1 MATSTALGYNTGST
15 ITGTQQIGNLAVA
28 TATTVNYSPST
39 NGGVRFWMGPDE
51 DLGYVVGVPVSGG
64 TQTTPV
70 AGVNA
75 FLGFI
80 RSTLKT
86 EASFLSMI
94 NGTFNQTLG
103 TGGASKTYLN
113 NNGYWTSW
121 TATTP
126 SSVLIGYY
134 VSTSVFIND
143 CTDAFTGTTP
153 NSPLYMTYPYSG
165 FTYSL
170 GQLPND
176 VYTTGVPFY
185 TNANLT
191 TPLPTLGG
199 TVYAFSPTQGGRPYR
214 KIRIGDTRYDGWADC
229 GPLIT
234 NGYMVQSATKVNV
247 GNSQRDYMPNDDT
260 PSPYP
265 GKKIYQTAGGSFFSN
280 GTTWAWA
287 AQPNVTATHL
297 LFFGNSSS
305 VISTLS

>member
-1 MATSTALGYNTGST
+1 MAISTALGYNTGST
-15 ITGTQQIGNLAVA
+15 ITGTQQIGSLAVV
-28 TATTVNYSPST
+28 TATTVNYSPIT
-39 NGGVRFWMGPDE
+39 NGGVTFWMGPDE
-51 DLGYVVGVPVSGG
+51 ELGYVVGIPVPSGA
-64 TQTTPV
+64 QTTPV
-70 AGVNA
+70 SGVNA

-86 EASFLSMI
+86 EASLLSMV

-103 TGGASKTYLN
+103 TGGAVKTYLN

-134 VSTSVFIND
+134 SSTSVFIND
-143 CTDAFTGTTP
+143 CTATFTAATP

-170 GQLPND
+170 GQLPSSD
-176 VYTTGVPFY
+176 YTATGVPFY
-185 TNANLT
+185 TDANLT
-191 TPLPTLGG
+191 TPLPTLFGP
-199 TVYAFSPTQGGRPYR
+199 VYAFSPTQGGRPYR
-214 KIRIGDTRYDGWADC
+214 KIRIGSTRYDGWSTC
-229 GPLIT
+229 GPLIA

-247 GNSQRDYMPNDDT
+247 GNSQRDYMANDDT
-260 PSPYP
+260 SSPYP
-265 GKKIYQTAGGSFFSN
+265 GKTIYQDSSGAFFSN

-297 LFFGNSSS
+297 LVFGNASF
-305 VISTLS
+305 ILTLS

>member
-15 ITGTQQIGNLAVA
+15 ITGTQQIGSLAVA
-28 TATTVNYSPST
+28 TATTVNYSPAT
-39 NGGVRFWMGPDE
+39 NGGVIFWMGPDE

-70 AGVNA
+70 GGINA
-75 FLGFI
+75 YLGFY
-80 RSTLKT
+80 RSEVLT
-86 EASFLSMI
+86 EPSFLSMV
-94 NGTFNQTLG
+94 NGTFNQSLT
-103 TGGASKTYLN
+103 TGAEAKTYLN

-134 VSTSVFIND
+134 ASTSLFIND

-153 NSPLYMTYPYSG
+153 NSPLYMTYSYSG

-185 TNANLT
+185 TDANLT
-191 TPLPTLGG
+191 TPLPSLGG

-214 KIRIGDTRYDGWADC
+214 KIRIGAIYDGWDVC
-229 GPLIT
+229 GPLIA

-265 GKKIYQTAGGSFFSN
+265 GKKIYQAAGGSFFSN

-297 LFFGNSSS
+297 LFFGSSS